1 MSKQLINR
9 KLEASKKSNRGINSE
24 SEDLKKQQVEQDLE
38 NKVLVEKVTDLK
50 NEKENLRKVT
60 ILWVINVWK
69 RIFFYEQLS
78 LGENVFK

>member
-60 ILWVINVWK
+60 IL
-69 RIFFYEQLS
+69 
-78 LGENVFK
+78 

>member
-38 NKVLVEKVTDLK
+38 IKVLVEKVTDLK

-69 RIFFYEQLS
+69 RFFFYEQLS